1 MGKGDKKS
9 KRGKIT
15 IGSYGVRRKRKT
27 SKTRVR
33 KVEVVV
39 ADVTE
44 KPVAKKA
51 SPKAKKS
58 TKAETSEA

>member
-27 SKTRVR
+27 SKPRVR
-33 KVEVVV
+33 KVELVV
-39 ADVTE
+39 AEVAE
-44 KPVAKKA
+44 KPSAKKV
-51 SPKAKKS
+51 SPKTKKS
-58 TKAETSEA
+58 VKAEA